1 MIALYTFLAL
11 ALAADGV
18 VLAQGGH
25 QPDTHP
31 SASDS
36 AKPSPE
42 SDESPGPVPPDVPAG
57 ASMSMMDMTG
67 SFGSYP
73 MTRDASGSS
82 WQPDVT
88 PHMMGHEMRGGWMIM
103 GHMMFIGVYDW

>member
-25 QPDTHP
+25 RPDMHP
-31 SASDS
+31 SAQDS
-36 AKPSPE
+36 ANPRPDSDKSPR
-42 SDESPGPVPPDVPAG
+42 PVPPAVPAG

-67 SFGSYP
+67 SFGS
-73 MTRDASGSS
+73 
-82 WQPDVT
+82 
-88 PHMMGHEMRGGWMIM
+88 
-103 GHMMFIGVYDW
+103 